1 MGKETKPSES
11 HVFSACKGVFQGGG
25 CKAVAY
31 IGAYKEALDNGVVF
45 SEVSGSS
52 GGSIVAA
59 LIAAGATPE
68 DLVHMIENFD
78 VEGIRSKSVLFK
90 VCYFF
95 LNRVPKFV
103 ESLLHYLFGNSGTS
117 YFAWR
122 AKHAG
127 EVKWKLWHFLVEGL
141 HLALFGYIY
150 EPDAFETYMDRL
162 LRMCLG
168 VNHTVR
174 FKDLRLPLTVVTSD
188 IRTHNYK
195 VFSTWEHPEMSVA
208 HAVAASAAIPGYF
221 KPVDG
226 RYVDG
231 CIVSN
236 LPVFSVVKDAVYDRV
251 LTFTTDSKSLR
262 APGDLDTMEV
272 VKQVA
277 ETIAQGGVDIQ
288 LASLPSAYNVR
299 IPTEDYDILEFSI
312 LNNPVVRAKV
322 IDLGAQTMRRV
333 LKDWQTMRGVQFDSR
348 VFGTDTDPLMQV
360 AYLSRGAFKTV
371 AMASRNTKWLERLFP
386 LVVKWH
392 NEGRE
397 VLVYCEKP
405 DAALPACPVLSSA
418 SPAAEEAC
426 RREQLV
432 SLGCEVREV
441 EGRLPAEGFFCCY
454 ADDSYSCVLTRNAD
468 GSDIHEPAD
477 GTGGVAQRIYSHSS
491 DRFLVCSAM
500 ASLHNLPCVVL
511 PPELAAGVR
520 MVLQPESPSVYIAEL
535 MSERRDFQGGVMRQ
549 EQLPLARMKFQTRYV
564 SGYKFQNLHYLYE
577 MYQSAHLAPFSSA
590 RLCAE
595 KGTAFRLLPPI
606 VLECDGEY
614 VVLDGS
620 AQVLYAYR
628 KNIAHMDVFV
638 VSGTGLDVAKE
649 RYGVSDII
657 LTSRERSRFDG
668 APETPQVMP
677 EALAVH
683 YLKPAER
690 FQCRFAK

>member
-1 MGKETKPSES
+1 MKPSES

-31 IGAYKEALDNGVVF
+31 IGAYKEALDSGVVF

-103 ESLLHYLFGNSGTS
+103 ESLLHYLFGNARTS

-150 EPDAFETYMDRL
+150 EAMAFETYMDRL

-174 FKDLRLPLTVVTSD
+174 FKDLKLPLTVVTSD

-195 VFSTWEHPEMSVA
+195 VFSTWEHPDMSVA

-262 APGDLDTMEV
+262 ALGDLDTMEV

-299 IPTEDYDILEFSI
+299 VPTEDYDILEFSI
-312 LNNPVVRAKV
+312 LNNPVVRDKV
-322 IDLGAQTMRRV
+322 IDLGVQAMRRF
-333 LKDWQTMRGVQFDSR
+333 LKEWRNIQSVQFDSN
-348 VFGTDTDPLMQV
+348 VFGADTDPLMQV

-371 AMASRNTKWLERLFP
+371 AVASRNTKWLERLFP

-397 VLVYCEKP
+397 VLVYCERP
-405 DAALPACPVLSSA
+405 ETAQPAAGPVLASA
-418 SPAAEEAC
+418 SLATEEAC
-426 RREQLV
+426 RRAQLV

-441 EGRLPAEGFFCCY
+441 EGHLPVEGFFCRY

-468 GSDIHEPAD
+468 GTATREPEA
-477 GTGGVAQRIYSHSS
+477 GTCGVAQRIYSHSS
-491 DRFLVCSAM
+491 DRFLIRSAM
-500 ASLHNLPCVVL
+500 TSLHDLPCAVL
-511 PPELAAGVR
+511 QPELAAGVR
-520 MVLQPESPSVYIAEL
+520 MTLQPESPSVYIAEL
-535 MSERRDFQGGVMRQ
+535 MSERRDFRGGVMRQ

-577 MYQSAHLAPFSSA
+577 MYLSAHLAPFSSA
-590 RLCAE
+590 RLYAE
-595 KGTAFRLLPPI
+595 NGTSFRLLPPI
-606 VLECDGEY
+606 VLEHDGEY

-620 AQVLYAYR
+620 AQALYAYR

-638 VSGTGLDVAKE
+638 VSGAGLDVAKE
-649 RYGVSDII
+649 RYGMSDMI
-657 LTSRERSRFDG
+657 LTSRDRSRFDG
-668 APETPQVMP
+668 APEKPHVMP

-690 FQCRFAK
+690 FMCRFAK